1 MISKSRLL
9 LDSSNMLAIQPE
21 LAVMTG
27 DRQAMAL
34 QQLHY
39 WIDSVSSIEAQGHF
53 FDGAWWVHNTWEQ
66 WREKKFPFWSKATI
80 KRIFDDLNSAGLI
93 IIRPHENDKK
103 GSWMTLNY
111 GQLELLMLQSED
123 HPRVCRPRHEA
134 IYPDQIAMGK
144 NATHSNLNRY
154 PDQFAMGTGDPKSHI
169 ESVNKEKDS
178 APLCSAASADPE
190 SIALHSSSLITMSQD
205 NALAITEKSDTAN
218 GEGTMPLIPNCA
230 QPLSTAPVAPADEN
244 APERAASPV
253 IDIGAIA
260 PLANATGLTAR
271 EFAAT
276 TTPILSAP
284 DAPVAKPKRE
294 RKAKPATPEEQAGG
308 EAGRAD
314 FEDAKLAVCYAWQK
328 NPLKDPRG
336 WVWVTMMAN
345 FLVGRVGKK
354 QQGSQWDALKLDDTP
369 LTAAQICGF
378 RQWWHDP
385 ERLAGME
392 APPLPTVLET
402 LQRRVQEYVA
412 DRRIGRFAEQGAA
425 KLAEVRAEYER
436 AISGAPAVERQ
447 PVVPDEQDMIDQDR
461 LAQLQAMIARSA
473 ALHGRREAA

>member
-1 MISKSRLL
+1 MSVHASSDVWRHSRQNGTRLL
-9 LDSSNMLAIQPE
+9 LLLAIADMANDDNQAYPGVKTLAARVRCSERQVRVMLGDLEKAGELRIAHRKTDGCDVNMSNLYTVLVTKEWAEKQPPRE
-21 LAVMTG
+21 KRKARNPDGINRKSNDMLLSIAGGGSAMDSMTG
-27 DRQAMAL
+27 MHSIASDP
-34 QQLHY
+34 
-39 WIDSVSSIEAQGHF
+39 SVDPSF
-53 FDGAWWVHNTWEQ
+53 
-66 WREKKFPFWSKATI
+66 
-80 KRIFDDLNSAGLI
+80 
-93 IIRPHENDKK
+93 
-103 GSWMTLNY
+103 
-111 GQLELLMLQSED
+111 LE
-123 HPRVCRPRHEA
+123 P
-134 IYPDQIAMGK
+134 
-144 NATHSNLNRY
+144 
-154 PDQFAMGTGDPKSHI
+154 
-169 ESVNKEKDS
+169 KDS
-178 APLCSAASADPE
+178 APQSAALTLLEISEQINPSITIDLIPEPIVMKKSAT
-190 SIALHSSSLITMSQD
+190 S
-205 NALAITEKSDTAN
+205 N
-218 GEGTMPLIPNCA
+218 GEGTAPLIPNCA
-230 QPLSTAPVAPADEN
+230 QPLSPAPVAPADEN

-253 IDIGAIA
+253 IDIRAIA
-260 PLANATGLTAR
+260 PLANATGLTTR

-284 DAPVAKPKRE
+284 DAPIAKPKRG

-308 EAGRAD
+308 EAERAD

-354 QQGSQWDALKLDDTP
+354 QQGSQWDTLKLDDTP

-436 AISGAPAVERQ
+436 ATSGASAVERQ
-447 PVVPDEQDMIDQDR
+447 SVVPDEHDMIDQDR